1 MKPLQVL
8 VAKDELD
15 RLERWSK
22 GRGWTKSQTIRF
34 AIRALTNDEGIM
46 SASGLIEGL
55 PEDLSRHLDAYLAE
69 AHVAS
74 APPRRRGARAKR
86 LRRQ

>member
-8 VAKDELD
+8 VAEDELE

-34 AIRALTNDEGIM
+34 AIRALTNDKGIM

-55 PEDLSRHLDAYLAE
+55 PEDLSRSIDAYLAE
-69 AHVAS
+69 AHVAVP
-74 APPRRRGARAKR
+74 APRRRGTRAKR

>member
-8 VAKDELD
+8 VAEDELE

-34 AIRALTNDEGIM
+34 AIRALTGDKGIL
-46 SASGLIEGL
+46 SASGMIEGL
-55 PEDLSRHLDAYLAE
+55 PQDLSENIDAYLAE
-69 AHVAS
+69 AHVT
-74 APPRRRGARAKR
+74 PPRRRGARAKR

>member
-8 VAKDELD
+8 VAEDELE

-34 AIRALTNDEGIM
+34 AIRALTNDKGIM

-55 PEDLSRHLDAYLAE
+55 PEDMSQNIDAYLAD
-69 AHVAS
+69 AHVS
-74 APPRRRGARAKR
+74 NAPPRRRGVRAKR
-86 LRRQ
+86 LRR